1 MGGYP
6 GGIRGFNF
14 FISIGRFSPAAM
26 ATIEVPFTDQEV
38 DTSEPTSA
46 LTAILFL
53 IAGFAV
59 FAMTRSIGEN
69 AGQTL
74 NQALGSIL
82 GVNPATGESDDGI
95 PGV

>member
-1 MGGYP
+1 MT
-6 GGIRGFNF
+6 
-14 FISIGRFSPAAM
+14 M
-26 ATIEVPFTDQEV
+26 IEVPFTDQTL

-46 LTAILFL
+46 LSAIVFL

-69 AGQTL
+69 AGQML
-74 NQALGSIL
+74 NQFLGGVL
-82 GVNPATGESDDGI
+82 GVNPATGEPEDDGV